1 MTLLFM
7 LNYISNLCIS
17 FNDIKHMTAWSFD
30 NVELLKLRC
39 GSSHWANDYL

>member
-1 MTLLFM
+1 MD
-7 LNYISNLCIS
+7 NLCIS
-17 FNDIKHMTAWSFD
+17 FNDIKHTTAWFFD